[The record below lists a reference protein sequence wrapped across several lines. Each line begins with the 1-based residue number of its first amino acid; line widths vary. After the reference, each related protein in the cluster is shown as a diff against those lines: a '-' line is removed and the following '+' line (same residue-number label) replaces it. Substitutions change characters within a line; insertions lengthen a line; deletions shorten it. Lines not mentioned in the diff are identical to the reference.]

1 MNEKLIR
8 FTRGVPPPESFCP
21 EQLVECTRSVLAQ
34 FSDVVLQYGP
44 VRGFEPLRKI
54 LAEQN
59 GVDPQRVILG
69 QGTLQLQDLCA
80 RLLIQAGTGAFV
92 EEPTYDRTVTILK
105 RAGAQLTGFPLEEDG
120 PDVAQIEDQL
130 KKGNRPVIFYLI
142 PDFQNPSGT
151 VLSLEKRKRIAN
163 LAREYDFWIIEDSPY
178 RVLRY
183 RGQDVPSIFEF
194 APEHTLKMS
203 SYSKLIAPGLRVG
216 YVIAPEQLADKV
228 ARMAEDTYINASYLN
243 QAIVY
248 DYQQRGWLESNIQ
261 HLKELYQPR
270 LDTMLKMLDQYMT
283 GLASW
288 QKPDGGFFVGVN
300 LKTDVTAEILLDRAN
315 QAGLQLTDG
324 RNFFVQNSGDRFVRL
339 PFCALTP
346 DEIEEGV
353 ARLANVVSHY

>member
-8 FTRGVPPPESFCP
+8 FTRGVPPPESFSP
-21 EQLVECTRSVLAQ
+21 DQLVECTRSALAQ

-44 VRGFEPLRKI
+44 ARGFEPLRKI
-54 LAEQN
+54 IAKQN

-105 RAGAQLTGFPLEEDG
+105 RAGARLTGFPLEEDG

-151 VLSLEKRKRIAN
+151 VLSLEKRKWIAT

-178 RVLRY
+178 RDLRY

-194 APEHTLKMS
+194 APEHTFKMS
-203 SYSKLIAPGLRVG
+203 SFSKLIAPGLRVG
-216 YVIAPEQLADKV
+216 YVITPDQMADKV

-243 QAIVY
+243 QAIVF
-248 DYQQRGWLESNIQ
+248 DYQQRGWLDLNIQ
-261 HLKELYQPR
+261 KLKALYQPR
-270 LDTMLKMLDQYMT
+270 LDTMLRMLDQHLT
-283 GLASW
+283 GQATW
-288 QKPDGGFFVGVN
+288 QKPDGGFFVGLN
-300 LKTDVTAEILLDRAN
+300 LKADVRAETLLNRAN

-324 RNFFVQNSGDRFVRL
+324 RNFFVKNSGDRFVRL

-353 ARLANVVSHY
+353 ARLTNVVSNY

>member
-1 MNEKLIR
+1 MTEKLIR

-21 EQLVECTRSVLAQ
+21 DQLVECTRSALAQ
-34 FSDVVLQYGP
+34 YSDVVLQYGP
-44 VRGFEPLRKI
+44 ARGFEPLRKI
-54 LAEQN
+54 IGQQN

-80 RLLIQAGTGAFV
+80 RMLIQPGTDVFV

-105 RAGAQLTGFPLEEDG
+105 RAGAKLTGFPLSDDG
-120 PDVAQIEDQL
+120 PDVDAIEAHL
-130 KKGNRPVIFYLI
+130 KNGSRPAVFYLI

-163 LAREYDFWIIEDSPY
+163 LAKEYQFWIIEDSPY
-178 RVLRY
+178 RDLRY

-194 APEHTLKMS
+194 APEFVFKMS
-203 SYSKLIAPGLRVG
+203 SYSKLICPGLRVG
-216 YVIAPEQLADKV
+216 YVISPEQMADKV

-248 DYQQRGWLESNIQ
+248 EYIQQGLLAPNIQ
-261 HLKELYQPR
+261 KLKELYQPR
-270 LDTMLKMLDQYMT
+270 LDRMLKMLEQHLT
-283 GLASW
+283 GLATW

-300 LKTDVTAEILLDRAN
+300 LKADVRAESLLKHAE

-324 RNFFVQNSGDRFVRL
+324 RNFFVENSGDCFVRL

-346 DEIEEGV
+346 DEIEEGIM
-353 ARLANVVSHY
+353 RLAKVVSTF